1 MCEISVVMPVYN
13 AEMYVKDAIE
23 SVLKQSFGVFE
34 FIIIDDGSTDKT
46 CSIIQSFDD
55 KRIKLIVNKHDFI
68 GSLNLGLDSAEGKYI
83 ARMDADDIMHV
94 DRLKIQYS
102 IMENE
107 TEITVCGAGIVRFG
121 ANLRPESLAHFSGLI
136 ENPLLKFIQR
146 NFLFHPTAMI
156 RTNFLREHKLKYENY
171 FYAEDFKFWTEIAK
185 MGGQF
190 YIDNQPL
197 LYYRISD
204 NQVSK
209 QKSEEQKATTE
220 IIITEIIDYL
230 IEQNKSEYSELSMT
244 FSNLCQLRKK
254 GLITKYEISVFFQN
268 LFLKNKEKFVLR

>member
-156 RTNFLREHKLKYENY
+156 RTDFLREHKLKYENY

-244 FSNLCQLRKK
+244 FSNLCQLREK

>member
-68 GSLNLGLDSAEGKYI
+68 DSLNLGLDSAEGKYI

-121 ANLRPESLAHFSGLI
+121 TNLRPESLVHFSGLI

-156 RTNFLREHKLKYENY
+156 RTDFLREHKLKYENY

-244 FSNLCQLRKK
+244 FSNLCQLREK

-268 LFLKNKEKFVLR
+268 LFLKNKEKFVL

>member
-46 CSIIQSFDD
+46 YSIIQSFDD

-68 GSLNLGLDSAEGKYI
+68 DSLNLGLSSAEGKYI

-107 TEITVCGAGIVRFG
+107 NEITVCGAGIVRFG
-121 ANLRPESLAHFSGLI
+121 TYLRSESLVHFSGLI
-136 ENPLLKFIQR
+136 ENPLLKFIQS

-156 RTNFLREHKLKYENY
+156 RTDFLRKHKLKYENY
-171 FYAEDFKFWTEIAK
+171 LYAEDFKFWTEIAK
-185 MGGQF
+185 VGGRF

-220 IIITEIIDYL
+220 IIIAEIIEYL

-244 FSNLCQLRKK
+244 FGNLCQLCEKR
-254 GLITKYEISVFFQN
+254 LITKNEISIFFQN
-268 LFLKNKEKFVLR
+268 LFLKNKERFVL

>member
-55 KRIKLIVNKHDFI
+55 KRIKLIANKHDFI

-107 TEITVCGAGIVRFG
+107 TEITVCGAGIIRFG

-136 ENPLLKFIQR
+136 KNPLLKFIQR

-156 RTNFLREHKLKYENY
+156 RTDFLREHKLKYENY

-220 IIITEIIDYL
+220 IIITEIIEYL
-230 IEQNKSEYSELSMT
+230 IEQNNSEYSELSMT
-244 FSNLCQLRKK
+244 FSSLCQLREK

-268 LFLKNKEKFVLR
+268 LFLKNKEKFVL

>member
-83 ARMDADDIMHV
+83 ARMDADDIMHI

-136 ENPLLKFIQR
+136 KNPLLKFIQR

-156 RTNFLREHKLKYENY
+156 RTDFLREHKLKYENY

-220 IIITEIIDYL
+220 IIITEIIEYL
-230 IEQNKSEYSELSMT
+230 IEQNNSEYSELSMT
-244 FSNLCQLRKK
+244 FSNLCQLREK

-268 LFLKNKEKFVLR
+268 LFFKNKEKFVL

>member
-244 FSNLCQLRKK
+244 FSNLCQLREK

>member
-55 KRIKLIVNKHDFI
+55 KRIKLIANKHDFI

-107 TEITVCGAGIVRFG
+107 TEITVCGAGIIRFG

-136 ENPLLKFIQR
+136 KNPLLKFIQR

-156 RTNFLREHKLKYENY
+156 RTDFLREHKLKYENY

-220 IIITEIIDYL
+220 IIITEIIEYL
-230 IEQNKSEYSELSMT
+230 IEQNNSEYSELSMT
-244 FSNLCQLRKK
+244 FSNLCQLREK

-268 LFLKNKEKFVLR
+268 LFLKNKEKFVL

>member
-1 MCEISVVMPVYN
+1 MPVYN

-46 CSIIQSFDD
+46 YSIIQSFDD

-68 GSLNLGLDSAEGKYI
+68 DSLNLGLSSAEGKYI

-107 TEITVCGAGIVRFG
+107 NEITVCGAGIVRFG
-121 ANLRPESLAHFSGLI
+121 THLRSESLVHFSGLI
-136 ENPLLKFIQR
+136 ENPLLKFIQS

-156 RTNFLREHKLKYENY
+156 RTDFLRKHKLKYENY
-171 FYAEDFKFWTEIAK
+171 LYAEDFKFWTEIAK
-185 MGGQF
+185 VGGRF

-220 IIITEIIDYL
+220 IIIAEIIEYL

-244 FSNLCQLRKK
+244 FGNLCQLCEKR
-254 GLITKYEISVFFQN
+254 LITKNEISIFFQN
-268 LFLKNKEKFVLR
+268 LFLKNKERFFL

>member
-13 AEMYVKDAIE
+13 AEIYVKDAIE

-68 GSLNLGLDSAEGKYI
+68 DSLNLGLDSAEGKYV

-121 ANLRPESLAHFSGLI
+121 TNLRPESLVHFSGLI

-156 RTNFLREHKLKYENY
+156 RTDFLREHKLKYENY

-244 FSNLCQLRKK
+244 FSNLCQLREK

-268 LFLKNKEKFVLR
+268 LFLKNKEKFVL